1 MTSARHRWHT
11 VAKVFDQICNNE
23 MPWVAI
29 GNFLNDW
36 WAYVV
41 DHRRELIEAPLA
53 PSPTPE
59 MQRWAAFCAA
69 MVEWLCW
76 EADLPPPSW
85 VYQESYILPEPW
97 YFHEQW
103 SSRSNLIART
113 PAPFQ
118 RRNIFGGDRMFLHKW
133 DMAKQMQQ
141 KGQFFLFEASGKQI
155 PHLPAQ

>member
-1 MTSARHRWHT
+1 MASASHRWHR

-36 WAYVV
+36 WAYAVE
-41 DHRRELIEAPLA
+41 HRRELIEEPLA
-53 PSPTPE
+53 PAPTPE

-76 EADLPPPSW
+76 EAGLTAPSW
-85 VYQESYILPEPW
+85 VYQECYILQEPW
-97 YFHEQW
+97 YFRERW
-103 SSRSNLIART
+103 SSRSKLIART

-141 KGQFFLFEASGKQI
+141 KGQYFLFEASGKQV

>member
-1 MTSARHRWHT
+1 MATTSYRKHT
-11 VAKVFDQICNNE
+11 VAKVFDYICDNE
-23 MPWVAI
+23 TPWVAL
-29 GNFLNDW
+29 GNFLNYW
-36 WAYVV
+36 WAYAV

-53 PSPTPE
+53 PAPTPE

-76 EADLPPPSW
+76 EA
-85 VYQESYILPEPW
+85 E
-97 YFHEQW
+97 
-103 SSRSNLIART
+103 LIART

-141 KGQFFLFEASGKQI
+141 KGQYFFLEASGNQA
-155 PHLPAQ
+155 PHLPTQ

>member
-1 MTSARHRWHT
+1 MASARHRWHT

-29 GNFLNDW
+29 GNFLNYW
-36 WAYVV
+36 WAYAV
-41 DHRRELIEAPLA
+41 DHRRELVEAPLA
-53 PSPTPE
+53 PAPTPE

-76 EADLPPPSW
+76 GANLPPPAW
-85 VYQESYILPEPW
+85 TNQERYILPEPW
-97 YFHEQW
+97 YFYEGFN
-103 SSRSNLIART
+103 SRSWLVATT

-141 KGQFFLFEASGKQI
+141 KGQYFLFEASSKQA
-155 PHLPAQ
+155 PHLPAP